1 MNENEVFD
9 TEQNAPEIPDAQKE
23 FLDNLKHVN
32 SSYLSCVETC
42 ACIALCGIVLAVQ
55 FFLWIG
61 IGVAL
66 LSAIL
71 YVFYTKFILQKKLG
85 ISYQTTS
92 GALTVT
98 KLCPKDKE
106 EIFVPRRLLWLD
118 VDTLSDKA
126 FSCECAKNM
135 HSVHLPA
142 TLTKIGKDVFEGCDA
157 LKTVYFE
164 GTQEDFE
171 KIESD
176 TSFERFELIFCDC
189 AEYEIKKP
197 PKAKKDKKI
206 KKDKNGNNV
215 TDTAPTDT
223 EEIG

>member
-1 MNENEVFD
+1 M
-9 TEQNAPEIPDAQKE
+9 
-23 FLDNLKHVN
+23 
-32 SSYLSCVETC
+32 
-42 ACIALCGIVLAVQ
+42 
-55 FFLWIG
+55 
-61 IGVAL
+61 
-66 LSAIL
+66 
-71 YVFYTKFILQKKLG
+71 
-85 ISYQTTS
+85 
-92 GALTVT
+92 
-98 KLCPKDKE
+98 KDKE
-106 EIFVPRRLLWLD
+106 EIFVPSRLLWLD

-197 PKAKKDKKI
+197 PKAKKDKK
-206 KKDKNGNNV
+206 DNNV

>member
-1 MNENEVFD
+1 MNEKEVFD
-9 TEQNAPEIPDAQKE
+9 TEQNVTEKPDAQKE
-23 FLDNLKHVN
+23 FLDNLKSAN
-32 SSYLSCVETC
+32 SSYLANIETC
-42 ACIALCGIVLAVQ
+42 ACIALCGIILAVQ

-61 IGVAL
+61 IGITLISAL
-66 LSAIL
+66 L
-71 YVFYTKFILQKKLG
+71 YVFYTKSILQKKLG
-85 ISYQTTS
+85 ISYKTTS

-106 EIFVPRRLLWLD
+106 EIYVPRRLLWLD
-118 VDTLSDKA
+118 VNALEDKA

-135 HSVHLPA
+135 RSVHLPA
-142 TLTKIGKDVFEGCDA
+142 TLTVIGKDVFEGCDA

-176 TSFERFELIFCDC
+176 TSFDGLELIFCDC
-189 AEYEIKKP
+189 AEYEIKNP
-197 PKAKKDKKI
+197 PKAKKAKKDKK
-206 KKDKNGNNV
+206 DNTV
-215 TDTAPTDT
+215 TDTAPADT